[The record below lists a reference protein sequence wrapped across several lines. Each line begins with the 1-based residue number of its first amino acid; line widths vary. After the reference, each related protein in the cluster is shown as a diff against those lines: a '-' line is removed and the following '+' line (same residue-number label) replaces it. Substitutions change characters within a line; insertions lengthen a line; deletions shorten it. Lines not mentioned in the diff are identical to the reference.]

1 MVISASPTSTHEAYQ
16 RQYRQSVTVMI
27 DTTTAPPLPPPQE
40 KKKKKKKPKQ
50 NKGKNDKK

>member
-1 MVISASPTSTHEAYQ
+1 MVISASPTSTQEAYQ

-27 DTTTAPPLPPPQE
+27 DTTTAPPPPPQE
-40 KKKKKKKPKQ
+40 KKKKKPKQ

>member
-40 KKKKKKKPKQ
+40 KKEEKKKPKQ

>member
-27 DTTTAPPLPPPQE
+27 DTTTSLPPQE
-40 KKKKKKKPKQ
+40 KKKEKKKPKQ
-50 NKGKNDKK
+50 KKGKNDKK